1 MSTGPDPVGTGLA
14 GKVLTVRGPVDPG
27 GLGATLMHEHLFLD
41 LRKTHMPHV
50 LSVDLP
56 GRSEPLLTSDDFPA
70 TELAMWEAKL
80 DLDNLHA
87 ARNVEPIADNYIL
100 ADEAVA
106 VAEVMEF
113 KDRGGS
119 AIVDVTSIGLK
130 RDPKALLRV
139 SETTGLHIVMGTGY
153 YQRVFHPEDMDQR
166 SVEDLMEIIVSDVTT
181 GVGGTGI
188 RSGIIGEIGVNG
200 GPITANE
207 EKSIRA
213 AGKASLITGAPISL
227 HRGGVGSERHQTLD
241 ILEEEGVDLGRVIL
255 GHSDEIV
262 DDMGLMLELLE
273 RGPYVQ
279 LDLIGR
285 VEVVMR
291 IDKLGPG
298 EGIGPSVTA
307 RDAEAVPRLIEA
319 GYEDKVLLS
328 HDVCW
333 KTHLK
338 KYGGFGYSY
347 ILEHFI
353 PHLRNMGVAEPS
365 IEKMMV
371 TNPAR
376 ILTFEDPRAF
386 GATPA
391 EAGG

>member
-1 MSTGPDPVGTGLA
+1 MTSTHPSQFGVHNSPLS

-27 GLGATLMHEHLFLD
+27 SLGTTLMHEHLFLD

-50 LSVDLP
+50 LSVDLA

-100 ADEAVA
+100 SDEAVA

-113 KDRGGS
+113 RDRGGGT
-119 AIVDVTSIGLK
+119 IVDVTSIGLK

-139 SETTGLHIVMGTGY
+139 SETTGLHIVMVTGY
-153 YQRVFHPEDMDQR
+153 YQRVYHPVDMDHR
-166 SVEDLMEIIVSDVTT
+166 SVEDLMEVIVSDVTT
-181 GVGGTGI
+181 GVGGTDI

-227 HRGGVGSERHQTLD
+227 HRGGVGSERHRTLD

-255 GHSDEIV
+255 GHSDEIA
-262 DDMGLMLELLE
+262 DDLGLMLELLE
-273 RGPYVQ
+273 RGTYVQ

-285 VEVVMR
+285 VEVVMK
-291 IDKLGPG
+291 IDRLGPG

-307 RDAEAVPRLIEA
+307 RDAEAVPLLIEA

-353 PHLRNMGVAEPS
+353 PHLRNKGVAESS

-376 ILTFEDPRAF
+376 ILAF
-386 GATPA
+386 VEPGA
-391 EAGG
+391 

>member
-1 MSTGPDPVGTGLA
+1 MTSTNPTQEDVHDLPLS

-27 GLGATLMHEHLFLD
+27 SLGSTLMHEHLFLD
-41 LRKTHMPHV
+41 LRKSHLPHV
-50 LSVDLP
+50 VSVELP
-56 GRSEPLLTSDDFPA
+56 GRLEPLLTSDDFPA

-80 DLDNLHA
+80 EPGNIHA

-113 KDRGGS
+113 SDRGGGT
-119 AIVDVTSIGLK
+119 IVDVTSIGLK

-139 SETTGLHIVMGTGY
+139 SEATGLHIVMGTGY
-153 YQRVFHPEDMDQR
+153 YQRVFHPVDMDQR
-166 SVEDLMEIIVSDVTT
+166 SGEDLMEVIVEDVTT

-200 GPITANE
+200 NPITANE

-213 AGKASLITGAPISL
+213 AGKASVITGAPISL
-227 HRGGVGSERHQTLD
+227 HRGGFGSERHRTLD
-241 ILEEEGVDLGRVIL
+241 MLEEEGVDLERVIL
-255 GHSDEIV
+255 GHSDEIA

-273 RGPYVQ
+273 RGPYIQ

-285 VEVVMR
+285 VDVVRR
-291 IDKLGPG
+291 IDVLGPG

-319 GYEDKVLLS
+319 GYEDKVVLS

-353 PHLRNMGVAEPS
+353 PHLRNVGVKASS

-376 ILTFEDPRAF
+376 ILTFVEP
-386 GATPA
+386 GA
-391 EAGG
+391 

>member
-1 MSTGPDPVGTGLA
+1 MSSTGPSQLT
-14 GKVLTVRGPVDPG
+14 GKVQTVRGPVDPG
-27 GLGATLMHEHLFLD
+27 DLGTTLMHEHLFLD
-41 LRKTHMPHV
+41 LRKTHLPHV

-56 GRSEPLLTSDDFPA
+56 GRSEPILTSDDFPA
-70 TELAMWEAKL
+70 TELTRWEAKVGVG
-80 DLDNLHA
+80 NLRA
-87 ARNVEPIADNYIL
+87 AREAEPIADNYIL
-100 ADEAVA
+100 ADEADA

-113 KDRGGS
+113 RNRGGGTV
-119 AIVDVTSIGLK
+119 VDVTSIGLK
-130 RDPKALLRV
+130 RDPAALRRV

-153 YQRVFHPEDMDQR
+153 YQRVYHPVDMDQR
-166 SVEDLMEIIVSDVTT
+166 SVEDLTEVIVSDVTE

-200 GPITANE
+200 GPIRPNE

-213 AGKASLITGAPISL
+213 AGLASLVTGAPISL

-241 ILEEEGVDLGRVIL
+241 ILEELGVDLERVIL
-255 GHSDEIV
+255 GHSDEIA

-285 VEVVMR
+285 DEVVR
-291 IDKLGPG
+291 SIDVLGPE
-298 EGIGPSVTA
+298 EGLGPSVTA

-338 KYGGFGYSY
+338 KYGGFGYSF
-347 ILEHFI
+347 IVERFI
-353 PHLRNMGVAEPS
+353 PHLLNMGVEESS
-365 IEKMMV
+365 IETITV

-376 ILTFEDPRAF
+376 ILAF
-386 GATPA
+386 VEPGTA
-391 EAGG
+391 

>member
-1 MSTGPDPVGTGLA
+1 MPSTTPSRDAVHKSPVSS
-14 GKVLTVRGPVDPG
+14 KVMTVRGPIDPG
-27 GLGATLMHEHLFLD
+27 VLGTTLMHEHLFLD
-41 LRKTHMPHV
+41 LRKTHLPHV
-50 LSVDLP
+50 LSVPVP
-56 GRSEPLLTSDDFPA
+56 GRSEPILTSDDFPA
-70 TELAMWEAKL
+70 TELALWEAKL
-80 DLDNLHA
+80 DVGNIRA
-87 ARNVEPIADNYIL
+87 AKDAEPIADNYIL
-100 ADEAVA
+100 ADEADA

-113 KDRGGS
+113 RNRGGGTV
-119 AIVDVTSIGLK
+119 VDVTSIGLK
-130 RDPKALLRV
+130 RDPEALLRV
-139 SETTGLHIVMGTGY
+139 SEATGLHIVMGAGY
-153 YQRVFHPEDMDQR
+153 YQRVYHPVDMDQR
-166 SVEDLMEIIVSDVTT
+166 SVEDLAEVIVNDVTE

-200 GPITANE
+200 GPIRPNE

-213 AGKASLITGAPISL
+213 AGLASLITGAPISL
-227 HRGGVGSERHQTLD
+227 HRGGVGSERHRTLD
-241 ILEEEGVDLGRVIL
+241 ILEEVGVDLERVIL

-262 DDMGLMLELLE
+262 DDMGLMLELLQ

-285 VEVVMR
+285 DEVVR
-291 IDKLGPG
+291 SINVLGPE
-298 EGIGPSVTA
+298 EGLGPSVTA

-347 ILEHFI
+347 ILERFI
-353 PHLRNMGVAEPS
+353 PHLLNMGVEKSS
-365 IEKMMV
+365 IEEITV

-376 ILTFEDPRAF
+376 ILTFVAP
-386 GATPA
+386 GA
-391 EAGG
+391 